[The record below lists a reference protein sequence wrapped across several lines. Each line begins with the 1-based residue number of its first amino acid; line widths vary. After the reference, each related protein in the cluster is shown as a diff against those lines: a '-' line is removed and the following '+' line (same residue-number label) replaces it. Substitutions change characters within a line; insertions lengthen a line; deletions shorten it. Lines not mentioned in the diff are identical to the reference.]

1 MDKHELLYWVGN
13 GSLVTVSLALAVL
26 DRLTSGVCHNSN
38 HGGITM
44 SNDDET
50 LDLRTGDL
58 VLLQYQGKS
67 PDGHVFEFVDKAGTM
82 DDTAGPDNSDSANSQ
97 QEPAVAT
104 GFPTTDPRVDKDP
117 ESVIQILE
125 RQRTV
130 LDQAIAELRG
140 TSPGNPD
147 SVIPGKTADTTMIQ
161 SSKDGS
167 PAVQPRRFRASDRK
181 DAGRR

>member
-1 MDKHELLYWVGN
+1 MPLGCLGWHEGKRMDKHELLYWVGN

-82 DDTAGPDNSDSANSQ
+82 DDAAGQDNSDSANSQ

-104 GFPTTDPRVDKDP
+104 GFPTTDPQVDKDP

-140 TSPGNPD
+140 TSPG
-147 SVIPGKTADTTMIQ
+147 Q
-161 SSKDGS
+161 S
-167 PAVQPRRFRASDRK
+167 
-181 DAGRR
+181 